1 MLRTLM
7 PADNFAF
14 RNGADARIAPNGQAI
29 VFQQTT
35 RDLVNDRRRNA
46 LMLRVGDGDW
56 QEITGSAGVHLTRW
70 APDSRHLAY
79 LRHANAM
86 HELVVHTIATSS
98 DTVLVASA
106 TPLRELAWS
115 PDGKF
120 LAYQQR
126 EITPLPAWLGLA
138 TPPEGAQWAAPI
150 KLTERLVW
158 QHDTV
163 GEWPE
168 GCFQVFIAAVN
179 GATVPRQVTSGMWW
193 NGMPHMISSGLCF
206 TRDGAKILLTGNQ
219 RADWDR
225 KTSDIDIHAITLA
238 DGAVQKLTDF
248 PGPVARPTP
257 SPDGKW
263 LAYTAVEERGLSHQR
278 RKIVIMPMAGGT
290 PRTLTEAHDI
300 SIDEIAWTADSQAL
314 LAAYDIP
321 GKRALARFGLDGS
334 HDVLTDD
341 IGPASIEMPYSG
353 GGFSEAADGTIAYV
367 RAAVDVP
374 SEVAM
379 IAPDGTKR
387 VLTALNASLAQQIGG
402 FLPAEMFWTDCA
414 DGRQV
419 QSWLVKPRGTGP
431 HPMALL
437 IHGGPFAQFGERFSI
452 KVQALAAAGYAV
464 LYSNPAGSTGYGED
478 FANSLHDRFPG
489 PDHDDLMRV
498 VDKAAARPDIDAE
511 NLFITGTSGGGVLTC
526 WAVTHDHRFRAAVAI
541 KPVVDWQSWVL
552 TADMGATGGLTWL
565 GHDHPWEAAAK
576 YRERSPL
583 TYAAHARTPTL
594 LIAGEADSRTPPTE
608 AIQMYTA
615 LKLAGCEA
623 ALLRMPGVSHG
634 TGAMRPSYFAAEISA
649 TLGWFA
655 RFRKVGR

>member
-1 MLRTLM
+1 MLRNLI
-7 PADNFAF
+7 PADNFNFCNA
-14 RNGADARIAPNGQAI
+14 ADARIAPDGSAI
-29 VFQQTT
+29 VFLQTT
-35 RDLVNDRRRNA
+35 RDITHDRRRNT
-46 LMLRVGDGDW
+46 LMLRIGDGDW
-56 QEITGSAGVHLTRW
+56 QEIGGSVGAHLVRW
-70 APDSRHLAY
+70 APNSRRIAF
-79 LRHANAM
+79 LRHASGA
-86 HELVVHTIATSS
+86 HELVVHDVAAGSETI
-98 DTVLVASA
+98 LVNSA
-106 TPLRELAWS
+106 TALRELAWS

-126 EITPLPAWLGLA
+126 EITPLPAWLGLE

-168 GCFQVFIAAVN
+168 GCFQVFVAAAD
-179 GATVPRQVTSGMWW
+179 GGSAPRQITSGMWW
-193 NGMPHMISSGLCF
+193 NGMPHMVTSGLCF
-206 TRDGAKILLTGNQ
+206 TKDGAKILLTGNQ

-225 KTSDIDIHAITLA
+225 KPSEIDIHAITLA
-238 DGAVQKLTDF
+238 DLAVTKLTDF

-257 SPDGKW
+257 SPDGRW

-278 RKIVIMPMAGGT
+278 RKIFVMPIGGGT
-290 PRTLTEAHDI
+290 ARALTEAFDV
-300 SIDEIAWTADSQAL
+300 SIDDIAWTADSQAL
-314 LAAYDIP
+314 VAAYDTP

-341 IGPASIEMPYSG
+341 IGPTSIEMPYSG
-353 GGFSEAADGTIAYV
+353 GGFSEATNGTIAYV

-374 SEVAM
+374 SEVTT
-379 IAPDGTKR
+379 ISPDGSKK
-387 VLTALNASLAQQIGG
+387 VLTALNAGLAQQVGG
-402 FLPAEMFWTDCA
+402 FLPAEMFWTDC
-414 DGRQV
+414 DEGRKV
-419 QSWLVKPRGTGP
+419 QSWLVKPRGAGP

-437 IHGGPFAQFGERFSI
+437 IHGGPYAQFGERFSI

-498 VDKAAARPDIDAE
+498 VDAAAAWPDIDAD

-541 KPVVDWQSWVL
+541 KPVVDWQSWML

-565 GHDHPWEAAAK
+565 GHDLPWDAAAK

-583 TYAAHARTPTL
+583 TYAAHSRTPTL

-634 TGAMRPSYFAAEISA
+634 TGVMRPSYFAAEISA
-649 TLGWFA
+649 TLGWFG
-655 RFRKVGR
+655 RFRKNT

>member
-1 MLRTLM
+1 MLRTLA
-7 PADNFAF
+7 PADNFNF
-14 RNGADARIAPNGQAI
+14 RNAADARIAPDGQAI
-29 VFQQTT
+29 IFLLTT
-35 RDLVNDRRRNA
+35 RDITNDRRRNT

-56 QEITGSAGVHLTRW
+56 QELTSSAGASLARW
-70 APDSRHLAY
+70 APDSRRIAF
-79 LRHANAM
+79 LRHANGA
-86 HELVVHTIATSS
+86 HELVVHDIASGRETI
-98 DTVLVASA
+98 LVQSA
-106 TPLRELAWS
+106 TALRELAWS
-115 PDGKF
+115 ADGKL

-168 GCFQVFIAAVN
+168 GCFQVFTTAAD
-179 GATVPRQVTSGMWW
+179 GSAIPRQITSGVWW
-193 NGMPHMISSGLCF
+193 NGMPHMVSSGLCF
-206 TRDGAKILLTGNQ
+206 TKDGGKILLTGNQ

-225 KTSDIDIHAITLA
+225 TPSDIDIHAISLN
-238 DGAVQKLTDF
+238 DLSVQKLTDF

-257 SPDGKW
+257 SPDGKL

-278 RKIVIMPMAGGT
+278 RKIFVMPIAGG
-290 PRTLTEAHDI
+290 PARALTESFDL
-300 SIDEIAWTADSQAL
+300 SIDDIAWTDDSQAL
-314 LAAYDIP
+314 MAAYDMP

-334 HDVLTDD
+334 HYVLTDD

-353 GGFSEAADGTIAYV
+353 GGFSRATDGTVAYV

-374 SEVAM
+374 SEVAT
-379 IAPDGTKR
+379 IAPDGRKS
-387 VLTALNASLAQQIGG
+387 VLTALNAGLAQQVGG
-402 FLPAEMFWTDCA
+402 FLPAEMFWTDC
-414 DGRQV
+414 DEGRQV
-419 QSWLVKPRGTGP
+419 QSWLVKPRGRGP

-437 IHGGPFAQFGERFSI
+437 IHGGPYAQFGERFSI

-498 VDKAAARPDIDAE
+498 VDAAAARPDIDAD

-541 KPVVDWQSWVL
+541 KPVVDWQSWML

-565 GHDHPWEAAAK
+565 GHDLPWDAAAK

-583 TYAAHARTPTL
+583 TYAAHSRTPTL

-649 TLGWFA
+649 TLGWFG
-655 RFRKVGR
+655 RFRTGG